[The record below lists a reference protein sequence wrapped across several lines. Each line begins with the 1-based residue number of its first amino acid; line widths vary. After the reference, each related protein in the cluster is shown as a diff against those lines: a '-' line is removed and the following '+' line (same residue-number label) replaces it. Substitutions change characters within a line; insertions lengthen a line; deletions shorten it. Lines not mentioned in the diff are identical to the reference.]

1 MMPRFGPSTSF
12 ELLCGVRKRFL
23 QLCSMNEMRE
33 ILIRLA
39 KAKFP
44 FVVVGGYAAYAHGA
58 TLVTQDIDVCCAF
71 TERSLQQLWAAIE
84 DVHPVHRMRP
94 DRLPL
99 EFRPGFSK
107 GLKNLYLDTD
117 AGQLD
122 LQGYVT
128 GIGDYSAVVQRSVE
142 VALDDCSIR
151 LLSLSG
157 IIQAK
162 EAMNRDRDREA
173 VRQLKFIQEKH
184 KE

>member
-1 MMPRFGPSTSF
+1 MLKQS
-12 ELLCGVRKRFL
+12 LLRRL
-23 QLCSMNEMRE
+23 MNEMRE
-33 ILIRLA
+33 ILVRLA

-58 TLVTQDIDVCCAF
+58 TLVTQDIDVCCEF
-71 TERSLQQLWAAIE
+71 SEDSLQQLWAAIG
-84 DVHPVHRMRP
+84 DLHPVHRMRP

-99 EFRPGFSK
+99 EIGPGFSK

-122 LQGYVT
+122 LLGYVA
-128 GIGDYSAVVQRSVE
+128 GIGDYREVMQRSVE
-142 VALDDCSIR
+142 VFMDDCSIR

-173 VRQLKFIQEKH
+173 VRQLRFIQEKK
-184 KE
+184 KEQA